1 MTTEA
6 RAKESFLAKP
16 ASPKQKEL
24 FLMKRIIAILAI
36 LTILGG
42 TLVAEGQQEAAGQ
55 MEEKGDIDLVYVEW
69 ARMTAITHVAG
80 EILTR
85 MGYDVDIT
93 SVANAAMWAAIA
105 TGDAD
110 AHLGAWLPST
120 HGMFYGEEGEYT
132 DEVVQVAKNYEGAKL
147 GLVVPAYVEED
158 SIPELVANAEK
169 YDNTIVGIDPGA
181 GMMQQTESAI
191 ENDVTGLGVFELTE
205 GSGATMTA
213 ALSNAIENEEP
224 IVVTG
229 WRPHWKF
236 GRWDLKILDDPDLIF
251 GESETV
257 YNMARMGLEEEMPEF
272 YRFLEEFDWFQV
284 DLGEVLVWNQEGM
297 DPEDSAEKFVNENTD
312 LINSAMPEGMSL

>member
-1 MTTEA
+1 
-6 RAKESFLAKP
+6 
-16 ASPKQKEL
+16 
-24 FLMKRIIAILAI
+24 MKRYVAILLI
-36 LTILGG
+36 MMLTATALFG
-42 TLVAEGQQEAAGQ
+42 EGQQEATGSGAE
-55 MEEKGDIDLVYVEW
+55 MEERGSIDLVYVEW

-93 SVANAAMWAAIA
+93 SVANAAMWSAVA

-110 AHLGAWLPST
+110 AHLGAWLPAT
-120 HGMFYGEEGEYT
+120 HGMFYGDEGEFT
-132 DEVVQVAKNYEGAKL
+132 DDVVQVAANYEGAKL
-147 GLVVPAYVEED
+147 GLVVPSYVEED

-169 YDNTIVGIDPGA
+169 YENTIVGIDPGA

-191 ENDVTGLGVFELTE
+191 ENDVSGLGAFELTE

-213 ALSNAIENEEP
+213 ALGNAIDNEQP

-236 GRWDLKILDDPDLIF
+236 GRWDLKILQDPELIF

-257 YNMARMGLEEEMPEF
+257 YNMARLGLEDDMPDF
-272 YRFLEEFDWFQV
+272 YRFLEEFDWFSV
-284 DLGEVLVWNQEGM
+284 DLGQVLVWNQDGM
-297 DPEDSAEKFVNENTD
+297 DPRDSAARFVDENIE
-312 LINSAMPEGMSL
+312 LINSAMPGGMSI

>member
-1 MTTEA
+1 M
-6 RAKESFLAKP
+6 RRFVP
-16 ASPKQKEL
+16 L
-24 FLMKRIIAILAI
+24 FLILILAAGA
-36 LTILGG
+36 LF
-42 TLVAEGQQEAAGQ
+42 AEGQQEASADGASSAA
-55 MEEKGDIDLVYVEW
+55 ETEDLGSVDLVYVEW

-110 AHLGAWLPST
+110 AHLGAWLPAT

-132 DEVVQVAKNYEGAKL
+132 DEVVQVAANYDGAKL
-147 GLVVPAYVEED
+147 GLVVPSYVEED

-191 ENDVTGLGVFELTE
+191 QNDVNGLGIFELTE

-213 ALSNAIENEEP
+213 ALGNAIENEQP

-236 GRWDLKILDDPDLIF
+236 GRWDLKILEDPERIF
-251 GESETV
+251 GGSETV
-257 YNMARMGLEEEMPEF
+257 YNMARLGLEEEKPEF
-272 YRFLEEFDWFQV
+272 YRWLEEFDWFSV
-284 DLGEVLVWNQEGM
+284 DLGQVLVWNQEGM
-297 DPEDSAEKFVNENTD
+297 DPRDSATRFVDENIE
-312 LINSAMPEGMSL
+312 LINSAMPEGMSI